1 MFSAFCTSSEIFH
14 VLEFCSAGSLSAFL
28 RSRTPSTLLETE
40 LRGVI
45 KSLVDALV
53 YLKKEL
59 IVHCNITPSK
69 IFLTNDYGL
78 VSVDLRR
85 LSDYL
90 TLHGPETIWI

>member
-59 IVHCNITPSK
+59 IVHCNINPSK

>member
-1 MFSAFCTSSEIFH
+1 MGNLSE
-14 VLEFCSAGSLSAFL
+14 FL

-45 KSLVDALV
+45 KGLVDALV

-59 IVHCNITPSK
+59 VIHCNITPSK

-78 VSVDLRR
+78 VSVDVLH
-85 LSDYL
+85 LIDSDISDDS
-90 TLHGPETIWI
+90 EIIRI